1 MYSDHYF
8 VEITIK
14 ERQKQ
19 FLEEAERFHLLK
31 AAKTSEAKNRKRIFG
46 LTKRYFKTLYFFQ

>member
-1 MYSDHYF
+1 MYSNHYF

-31 AAKTSEAKNRKRIFG
+31 VAKTPEAKKGKRIFG
-46 LTKRYFKTLYFFQ
+46 MIRKYF